1 MKFCKEKII
10 LLVCLLLMSMVVFA
24 GCSPDSG
31 NVDSSKNKTHLKVGT
46 DAFQRPAVDACV
58 DALAE
63 MGYDLEVVVFDDNVM
78 PNTAIMEGTIDAN
91 MYQHVPFMETFNK
104 TKGGKL
110 VMLEPKKYAREPGH
124 FHPHPDISDNR

>member
-1 MKFCKEKII
+1 MSNIYIYDRYHIHNFWGEVQMKFCKEKII

-63 MGYDLEVVVFDDNVM
+63 MAE
-78 PNTAIMEGTIDAN
+78 
-91 MYQHVPFMETFNK
+91 
-104 TKGGKL
+104 
-110 VMLEPKKYAREPGH
+110 
-124 FHPHPDISDNR
+124 